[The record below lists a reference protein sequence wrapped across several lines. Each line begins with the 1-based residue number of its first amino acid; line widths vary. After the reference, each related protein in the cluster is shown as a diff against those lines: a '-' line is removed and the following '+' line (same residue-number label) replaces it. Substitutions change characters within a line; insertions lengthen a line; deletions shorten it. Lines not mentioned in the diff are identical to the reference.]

1 MLKVIVRTKN
11 LTKGSHIP
19 TRPRNPETTAMPWYD
34 AAIMAMLLPLVVG
47 SSVVGISDSDL
58 FLRHDKFAQPT
69 KAVDFNR
76 FNMTREVVH
85 YETAGDDHDQSSHPD
100 GVSAII
106 IFPRISL
113 ILPLDMR
120 PWHACL

>member
-1 MLKVIVRTKN
+1 MGRTSLQRRAQLN
-11 LTKGSHIP
+11 
-19 TRPRNPETTAMPWYD
+19 TTAMAWHD
-34 AAIMAMLLPLVVG
+34 AAIMVMLLPLVEG

-58 FLRHDKFAQPT
+58 FLRHDEFAQPT
-69 KAVDFNR
+69 KVVDFNR
-76 FNMTREVVH
+76 FNMTGEVVH

-106 IFPRISL
+106 IFPWISL

-120 PWHACL
+120 PWHARLWHRRRSIT

>member
-11 LTKGSHIP
+11 LTKGQFH
-19 TRPRNPETTAMPWYD
+19 
-34 AAIMAMLLPLVVG
+34 L

-85 YETAGDDHDQSSHPD
+85 YETAGDDHDQSSRPD

-106 IFPRISL
+106 IFPWISL

-120 PWHACL
+120 PWHARLWHRRRAKREDCVPGFGVRLL